1 MNIRP
6 DQLQANI
13 KKAVYPVYLVS
24 GDEPL
29 QQMESLDVIR
39 SFLREQEYTERE
51 ILDVDAQFDW
61 YRLMEEAANMS
72 LFASRR
78 IVELRLPSA
87 KPGRQ
92 GSQIIKEYLSRPP
105 EDTVLIINAG
115 KVDANAK
122 KSAWY
127 KSVEQSGLVV
137 QCWPVPVEKLSI
149 WLKQRFKN
157 RDMDADHDVL
167 AYISQHVE
175 GNLLA
180 ADQEIEKLYLLLGP
194 GKITYADVA
203 EAVTS
208 QSRYSVFELVDM
220 LLTGNTKRV
229 IRIVSG
235 LKAEGI
241 VPVVVNWAL
250 TKDIR
255 LLVQAAQAQAAQ
267 DRSSAEF
274 LLKRSGVWQSR
285 MALFKACLSR
295 HSHRALQ
302 MMLKRCAYIDAV
314 SKGVIDAN
322 VWDEIET
329 LCVRLAGRT
338 VK

>member
-1 MNIRP
+1 MNVRP

-13 KKAVYPVYLVS
+13 KKTVYPVYLVS

-29 QQMESLDVIR
+29 QQMESLDAIR
-39 SFLREQEYTERE
+39 SFLREQEYAERE

-61 YRLMEEAANMS
+61 HRLLEEAANMS

-115 KVDANAK
+115 KVDASAK

-127 KSVEQSGLVV
+127 KSVEQNGLVV

-149 WLKQRFKN
+149 WLNQRFKN
-157 RDMDADHDVL
+157 RDMDADNEVL

-180 ADQEIEKLYLLLGP
+180 ADQEIEKLYMLLGP
-194 GKITYADVA
+194 GEITYADVA

-255 LLVQAAQAQAAQ
+255 LLVQAAQAQVGQ

-285 MALFKACLSR
+285 MNLFKACLSR
-295 HSHRALQ
+295 HSHRSLQ

-329 LCVRLAGRT
+329 LCVRLSGRT
-338 VK
+338 IR